1 MGFHQDTLLDVNLPP
16 QLVTLIM
23 TCIENS
29 SLSVL
34 WNGSPSAASKPTRG
48 IHQRDPLSP
57 YLFVLFL
64 ERLSQLIVK
73 SVDTGAWKP
82 FRVGKG
88 GTKVSHLCFADNMQL
103 FAEANAKQTE
113 TIMEC
118 LDISCASSG
127 LRVSIASYY
136 RPYNLGCLNF
146 SL

>member
-1 MGFHQDTLLDVNLPP
+1 M
-16 QLVTLIM
+16 
-23 TCIENS
+23 
-29 SLSVL
+29 
-34 WNGSPSAASKPTRG
+34 
-48 IHQRDPLSP
+48 
-57 YLFVLFL
+57 
-64 ERLSQLIVK
+64 SQLIVK

-88 GTKVSHLCFADNMQL
+88 GTKVSHLCFADNMLL

-118 LDISCASSG
+118 LDMSCASSG

>member
-1 MGFHQDTLLDVNLPP
+1 MGTLL
-16 QLVTLIM
+16 QLL
-23 TCIENS
+23 
-29 SLSVL
+29 
-34 WNGSPSAASKPTRG
+34 KPTRG
-48 IHQRDPLSP
+48 IHQGDSLSP

-88 GTKVSHLCFADNMQL
+88 GTKVSHLCFADNMLL

-118 LDISCASSG
+118 LDMSCASSG